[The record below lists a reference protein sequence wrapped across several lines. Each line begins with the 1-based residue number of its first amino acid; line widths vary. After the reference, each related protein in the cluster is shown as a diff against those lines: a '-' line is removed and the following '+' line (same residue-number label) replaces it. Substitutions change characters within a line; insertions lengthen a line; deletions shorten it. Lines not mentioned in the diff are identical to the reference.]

1 MAQNYYDDVWNMLCC
16 MLASHKDGRL
26 SEKEWKLLEEAL
38 KVAIKR
44 NIDDSN
50 ILAKD
55 AAKDLVNAFMELMDE
70 LTKQNNQT
78 KIGSI

>member
-16 MLASHKDGRL
+16 MSARHKDGRL
-26 SEKEWKLLEEAL
+26 SEKEWKLLEDAL

-50 ILAKD
+50 LLAKN

-78 KIGSI
+78 N

>member
-1 MAQNYYDDVWNMLCC
+1 MVAYQN
-16 MLASHKDGRL
+16 
-26 SEKEWKLLEEAL
+26 KEWKLLEEAL

-44 NIDDSN
+44 NIDDSK

-78 KIGSI
+78 N